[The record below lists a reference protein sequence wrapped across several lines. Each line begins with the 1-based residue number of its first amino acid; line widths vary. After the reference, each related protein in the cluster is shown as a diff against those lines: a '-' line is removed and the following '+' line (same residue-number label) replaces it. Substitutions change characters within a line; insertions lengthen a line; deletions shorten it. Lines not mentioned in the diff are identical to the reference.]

1 MALQWTVKE
10 KEHHTVPSKNLG
22 IDLDAIRAAREV
34 GRAVVEHT
42 PVTPSA
48 YLSQQ
53 FGGQIILKAENLQR
67 TGAFKIR
74 GAINKLHRLG
84 DLTKNGVVAG
94 SAGNHAAGLA
104 FAAQHFGVKCEIF
117 IPRGASL
124 AKIAACKS
132 YGGIVIDGGESVE
145 TAVAMAKSRALETG
159 MAFCHPYDDLDVVAG
174 QGTLGLEL
182 LEDIPDLSLVVIPLG
197 GGGLLSGTALAIK
210 QQRPEVKIVGV
221 QISSCAPY
229 IYGNAPMGPVPTL
242 ADGIAVK
249 QPGDV
254 TRPLI
259 NDWVDELV
267 DVDEDSVADA
277 MMILLER
284 SKMYVEGGGAV
295 GVSALLNSRVKP
307 AKKGKTCIVLSGG
320 NVDIGLIPNL
330 IRRHETKAG
339 RRALL
344 FARVSDRPGALAE
357 FLTVLAKSG
366 ANIIEV
372 SHVREGLNL
381 HVRETGVPV
390 VLEVRGRDHTA
401 EIITI
406 VKSEGFEISEMTS

>member
-1 MALQWTVKE
+1 MASVTN
-10 KEHHTVPSKNLG
+10 KNLG

-34 GRAVVEHT
+34 GRGVVEHT

-48 YLSQQ
+48 YLSEQ

-84 DLTKNGVVAG
+84 ELKKNGVVAG
-94 SAGNHAAGLA
+94 SAGNHAQGLA
-104 FAAQHFGVKCEIF
+104 FAARHFGVKCEIF
-117 IPRGASL
+117 IPVGASIS
-124 AKIAACKS
+124 KVSACKN
-132 YGGIVIDGGESVE
+132 YGSIVLDGGESIE
-145 TAVAMAKSRALETG
+145 TAVASAKARALETG
-159 MAFCHPYDDLDVVAG
+159 IAFCHPYDDVDVVAG

-182 LEDIPDLSLVVIPLG
+182 LEDIQDLAQVIVPLG

-210 QQRPEVKIVGV
+210 QQNPNVKIIGV

-229 IYGNAPMGPVPTL
+229 IYGNAPTGPVPTL

-259 NDWVDELV
+259 ENWVDELV

-295 GVSALLNSRVKP
+295 GVSALLASRVKP
-307 AKKGKTCIVLSGG
+307 AKKGKTCVVLSGG
-320 NVDIGLIPNL
+320 NVDMGLMPNL

-357 FLTVLAKSG
+357 FLKVVAKAG

-381 HVRETGVPV
+381 HVRETGLQV
-390 VLEVRGRDHTA
+390 VIEVRGRDHTS

-406 VKSEGFEISEMTS
+406 CKTAGFDVSETNS

>member
-1 MALQWTVKE
+1 
-10 KEHHTVPSKNLG
+10 VPNANKNLG

-34 GRAVVEHT
+34 GRGVVEHT

-48 YLSQQ
+48 YLSEQ

-84 DLTKNGVVAG
+84 ELKKNGVVAG
-94 SAGNHAAGLA
+94 SAGNHAQGLA
-104 FAAQHFGVKCEIF
+104 FAARHFGVKCEIF
-117 IPRGASL
+117 IPIGASIS
-124 AKIAACKS
+124 KVSACKS
-132 YGGIVIDGGESVE
+132 YGGIVLDGGESIE
-145 TAVAMAKSRALETG
+145 TAVTSAKARALETG
-159 MAFCHPYDDLDVVAG
+159 MAFCHPYDDVDVVAG

-182 LEDIPDLSLVVIPLG
+182 LEDIQDLAQVIIPLG

-210 QQRPEVKIVGV
+210 QQNPNVKIIGV

-229 IYGNAPMGPVPTL
+229 IYGNAPTGPVPTL

-259 NDWVDELV
+259 ESWVDELV

-295 GVSALLNSRVKP
+295 GVSALLASRVKP
-307 AKKGKTCIVLSGG
+307 AKKGKTCVVLSGG
-320 NVDIGLIPNL
+320 NVDMGLMPNL

-357 FLTVLAKSG
+357 FLKVVAKAG

-381 HVRETGVPV
+381 HVRETGLQV
-390 VLEVRGRDHTA
+390 VIEVRGRDHTS

-406 VKSEGFEISEMTS
+406 CKTAGFDVSETNS

>member
-1 MALQWTVKE
+1 
-10 KEHHTVPSKNLG
+10 VPNSNKNLG

-34 GRAVVEHT
+34 GRGVVEHT

-48 YLSQQ
+48 YLSEQ

-84 DLTKNGVVAG
+84 DLKKNGVVAG
-94 SAGNHAAGLA
+94 SAGNHAQGLA
-104 FAAQHFGVKCEIF
+104 FAARHFGVKCEIF
-117 IPRGASL
+117 IPVGASIS
-124 AKIAACKS
+124 KVSACKS
-132 YGGIVIDGGESVE
+132 YGGIVLDGGESIE
-145 TAVAMAKSRALETG
+145 TAVASAKARALETG
-159 MAFCHPYDDLDVVAG
+159 MAFCHPYDDVDVVAG

-182 LEDIPDLSLVVIPLG
+182 LEDIQDLAQVIIPLG

-210 QQRPEVKIVGV
+210 QQNPNVKIIGV

-229 IYGNAPMGPVPTL
+229 IYGNAPTGPVPTL

-259 NDWVDELV
+259 ENWVDELV

-295 GVSALLNSRVKP
+295 GVSALLASRVKP
-307 AKKGKTCIVLSGG
+307 AKKGKTCVVLSGG
-320 NVDIGLIPNL
+320 NVDMGLMPNL

-357 FLTVLAKSG
+357 FLKVVAKAG
-366 ANIIEV
+366 AHIIEV

-381 HVRETGVPV
+381 HVRETGLQV
-390 VLEVRGRDHTA
+390 VIEVRGRDHTS

-406 VKSEGFEISEMTS
+406 CKTAGFDVSETNS

>member
-1 MALQWTVKE
+1 MLKAKDRRTM
-10 KEHHTVPSKNLG
+10 TSKNLG
-22 IDLDAIRAAREV
+22 IDLDAIHAAREV
-34 GRAVVEHT
+34 GREVVEHT

-84 DLTKNGVVAG
+84 ELKKHGVVAG

-124 AKIAACKS
+124 SKIAACKS
-132 YGGIVIDGGESVE
+132 YGGIVIDGGESVD

-159 MAFCHPYDDLDVVAG
+159 MAFCHPYDDVDVVAG

-182 LEDIPDLSLVVIPLG
+182 LEDIENLAQVIIPLG

-229 IYGNAPMGPVPTL
+229 IYGNAPTGAVPTL

-249 QPGDV
+249 QPGEI

-259 NDWVDELV
+259 ENWVDELV
-267 DVDEDSVADA
+267 DVDEDGVADA

-284 SKMYVEGGGAV
+284 AKMYVEGGGAV
-295 GVSALLNSRVKP
+295 GVSALLASRVKP
-307 AKKGKTCIVLSGG
+307 AKTGATCIVLSGG
-320 NVDIGLIPNL
+320 NVDMGLIPNL

-344 FARVSDRPGALAE
+344 FARVSDQPGALAE
-357 FLTVLAKSG
+357 FLTVVAKSG

-381 HVRETGVPV
+381 RVRETGIQV
-390 VLEVRGRDHTA
+390 VLEVRGPDHTA
-401 EIITI
+401 EIISI
-406 VKSEGFEISEMTS
+406 VKTAGFEVSEMVN

>member
-1 MALQWTVKE
+1 
-10 KEHHTVPSKNLG
+10 VPNANKNLG

-34 GRAVVEHT
+34 GRGVVEHT

-48 YLSQQ
+48 YLSEQ

-84 DLTKNGVVAG
+84 DLKKNGVVAG
-94 SAGNHAAGLA
+94 SAGNHAQGLA
-104 FAAQHFGVKCEIF
+104 FAARHFGVKCEIF
-117 IPRGASL
+117 IPVGASIS
-124 AKIAACKS
+124 KVSACKS
-132 YGGIVIDGGESVE
+132 YGGIVLDGGESIE
-145 TAVAMAKSRALETG
+145 TAVASAKARALETG
-159 MAFCHPYDDLDVVAG
+159 MAFCHPYDDVDVVAG

-182 LEDIPDLSLVVIPLG
+182 LEDIQDLAQVIIPLG

-210 QQRPEVKIVGV
+210 QQNPNVKIIGV

-229 IYGNAPMGPVPTL
+229 IYGNAPTGPVPTL

-259 NDWVDELV
+259 ENWVDELV

-295 GVSALLNSRVKP
+295 GVSALLASRVKP
-307 AKKGKTCIVLSGG
+307 AKKGKTCVVLSGG
-320 NVDIGLIPNL
+320 NVDMGLMPNL

-357 FLTVLAKSG
+357 FLKVVAKAG

-381 HVRETGVPV
+381 HVRETGLQV
-390 VLEVRGRDHTA
+390 VIEVRGRDHTS

-406 VKSEGFEISEMTS
+406 CKTAGFDVSETNS

>member
-1 MALQWTVKE
+1 
-10 KEHHTVPSKNLG
+10 
-22 IDLDAIRAAREV
+22 
-34 GRAVVEHT
+34 VVEHT

-48 YLSQQ
+48 YLSEQ

-84 DLTKNGVVAG
+84 DLKKNGVVAG
-94 SAGNHAAGLA
+94 SAGNHAQGLA
-104 FAAQHFGVKCEIF
+104 FAARHFGVKCEIF
-117 IPRGASL
+117 IPVGASIS
-124 AKIAACKS
+124 KVSACKS
-132 YGGIVIDGGESVE
+132 YGGIVLDGGESIE
-145 TAVAMAKSRALETG
+145 TAVASAKARALETG
-159 MAFCHPYDDLDVVAG
+159 MAFCHPYDDVDVVAG

-182 LEDIPDLSLVVIPLG
+182 LEDIQDLAQVIIPLG

-210 QQRPEVKIVGV
+210 QQNPNVKIIGV

-229 IYGNAPMGPVPTL
+229 IYGNAPTGPVPTL

-259 NDWVDELV
+259 ESWVDELV

-295 GVSALLNSRVKP
+295 GVSALLASRVKP
-307 AKKGKTCIVLSGG
+307 AKKGKTCVVLSGG
-320 NVDIGLIPNL
+320 NVDMGLMPNL

-357 FLTVLAKSG
+357 FLKVVAKAG

-381 HVRETGVPV
+381 HVRETGLQV
-390 VLEVRGRDHTA
+390 VIEVRGRDHTS

-406 VKSEGFEISEMTS
+406 CKTAGFDVSETNS

>member
-1 MALQWTVKE
+1 M
-10 KEHHTVPSKNLG
+10 PNSNKNLG

-34 GRAVVEHT
+34 GRGVVEHT

-48 YLSQQ
+48 YLSEQ

-84 DLTKNGVVAG
+84 DLKKNGVVAG
-94 SAGNHAAGLA
+94 SAGNHAQGLA
-104 FAAQHFGVKCEIF
+104 FAARHFGVKCEIF
-117 IPRGASL
+117 IPVGASIS
-124 AKIAACKS
+124 KVSACKS
-132 YGGIVIDGGESVE
+132 YGGIVLDGGESIE
-145 TAVAMAKSRALETG
+145 TAVASAKARALETG
-159 MAFCHPYDDLDVVAG
+159 MAFCHPYDDVDVVAG

-182 LEDIPDLSLVVIPLG
+182 LEDIQDLAQVIIPLG

-210 QQRPEVKIVGV
+210 QQNPNVKIIGV

-229 IYGNAPMGPVPTL
+229 IYGNAPTGPVPTL

-259 NDWVDELV
+259 ESWVDELV

-295 GVSALLNSRVKP
+295 GVSALLASRIKL
-307 AKKGKTCIVLSGG
+307 AKKGRTCVVLSGG
-320 NVDIGLIPNL
+320 NVDMGLMPNL

-357 FLTVLAKSG
+357 FLKVVAKAG

-381 HVRETGVPV
+381 HVRETGLQV
-390 VLEVRGRDHTA
+390 VIEVRGRDHTS

-406 VKSEGFEISEMTS
+406 CKTAGFDVSETNS

>member
-1 MALQWTVKE
+1 
-10 KEHHTVPSKNLG
+10 VPNANKNLG

-34 GRAVVEHT
+34 GRGVVEHT

-48 YLSQQ
+48 YLSEQ

-84 DLTKNGVVAG
+84 DLKKNGVVAG
-94 SAGNHAAGLA
+94 SAGNHAQGLA
-104 FAAQHFGVKCEIF
+104 FAARHFGVKCEIF
-117 IPRGASL
+117 IPVGASIS
-124 AKIAACKS
+124 KVSACKS
-132 YGGIVIDGGESVE
+132 YGGIVLDGGESIE
-145 TAVAMAKSRALETG
+145 TAVASAKARALETG
-159 MAFCHPYDDLDVVAG
+159 MAFCHPYDDVDVVAG

-182 LEDIPDLSLVVIPLG
+182 LEDIQDLAQVIIPLG

-210 QQRPEVKIVGV
+210 QQNPNVKIIGV

-229 IYGNAPMGPVPTL
+229 IYGNAPTGPVPTL

-259 NDWVDELV
+259 ESWVDELV

-295 GVSALLNSRVKP
+295 GVSALLASRVKP
-307 AKKGKTCIVLSGG
+307 AKKGKSCVVLSGG
-320 NVDIGLIPNL
+320 NVDMGLMPNL

-357 FLTVLAKSG
+357 FLKVVAKAG

-381 HVRETGVPV
+381 HVRETGLQV
-390 VLEVRGRDHTA
+390 VIEVRGRDHTS

-406 VKSEGFEISEMTS
+406 CKTAGFDVSETNS

>member
-1 MALQWTVKE
+1 MPNAN
-10 KEHHTVPSKNLG
+10 KNLG

-34 GRAVVEHT
+34 GRGVVEHT

-48 YLSQQ
+48 YLSEQ

-74 GAINKLHRLG
+74 GAINKLHRLD
-84 DLTKNGVVAG
+84 DLKKNGVVAG
-94 SAGNHAAGLA
+94 SAGNHAQGLA
-104 FAAQHFGVKCEIF
+104 FAARHFGVKCEIF
-117 IPRGASL
+117 IPVGASIS
-124 AKIAACKS
+124 KVSACKS
-132 YGGIVIDGGESVE
+132 YGGIVLDGGESIE
-145 TAVAMAKSRALETG
+145 TAVASAKARALETG
-159 MAFCHPYDDLDVVAG
+159 MAFCHPYDDVDVVAG

-182 LEDIPDLSLVVIPLG
+182 LEDIQDLAQVIIPLG

-210 QQRPEVKIVGV
+210 QQNPNVKIIGV

-229 IYGNAPMGPVPTL
+229 IYGNAPTGPVPTL

-259 NDWVDELV
+259 ENWVDELV
-267 DVDEDSVADA
+267 DVDEDGVADA

-295 GVSALLNSRVKP
+295 GVSALLASRVKP
-307 AKKGKTCIVLSGG
+307 AKKGKTCVVLSGG
-320 NVDIGLIPNL
+320 NVDMGLMPNL

-357 FLTVLAKSG
+357 FLKVVAKAG

-381 HVRETGVPV
+381 HVRETGLQV
-390 VLEVRGRDHTA
+390 VIEVRGRDHTS

-406 VKSEGFEISEMTS
+406 CKTAGFDVSETNS

>member
-1 MALQWTVKE
+1 MG
-10 KEHHTVPSKNLG
+10 KNLG
-22 IDLDAIRAAREV
+22 IDLEAIRSAREV
-34 GRAVVEHT
+34 GRGVVEHT

-53 FGGQIILKAENLQR
+53 FGEQIILKAENLQR

-84 DLTKNGVVAG
+84 DLKQNGVVAG

-104 FAAQHFGVKCEIF
+104 FAAKHFGVKCEIF

-124 AKIAACKS
+124 AKVAACKN
-132 YGGIVIDGGESVE
+132 YGGVVIDGGESVE
-145 TAVAMAKSRALETG
+145 TAVALAKSRAQETG
-159 MAFCHPYDDLDVVAG
+159 MAFCHPYDDVDVVAG

-182 LEDIPDLSLVVIPLG
+182 LEDIEDLSMVIVPLG

-210 QQRPEVKIVGV
+210 QQRPEIKIVGV
-221 QISSCAPY
+221 QISACAPY
-229 IYGNAPMGPVPTL
+229 IYGSAPNGAVPTL

-249 QPGDV
+249 HPGDV

-259 NDWVDELV
+259 ENWVDELV

-284 SKMYVEGGGAV
+284 SKMYVEGGGSV
-295 GVSALLNSRVKP
+295 GVSALIKSRIKP
-307 AKKGKTCIVLSGG
+307 AKDGKTCIVLSGG

-357 FLTVLAKSG
+357 FLGVVAKSG

-381 HVRETGVPV
+381 HVRETGVQV

-401 EIITI
+401 EIITVI
-406 VKSEGFEISEMTS
+406 KASGFEVSEMTG

>member
-1 MALQWTVKE
+1 MPNAN
-10 KEHHTVPSKNLG
+10 KNLG

-34 GRAVVEHT
+34 GRGVVEHT

-48 YLSQQ
+48 YLSEQ

-84 DLTKNGVVAG
+84 DLKKNGVVAG
-94 SAGNHAAGLA
+94 SAGNHAQGLA
-104 FAAQHFGVKCEIF
+104 FAARHFGVKCEIF
-117 IPRGASL
+117 IPVGASIS
-124 AKIAACKS
+124 KVSACKS
-132 YGGIVIDGGESVE
+132 YGGIVLDGGESIE
-145 TAVAMAKSRALETG
+145 TAVASAKARALETG
-159 MAFCHPYDDLDVVAG
+159 MAFCHPYDDVDVVAG

-182 LEDIPDLSLVVIPLG
+182 LEDIQDLAQVIIPLG

-210 QQRPEVKIVGV
+210 QQNPNVKIIGV

-229 IYGNAPMGPVPTL
+229 IYGNAPTGPVPTL

-259 NDWVDELV
+259 ENWVDELV

-295 GVSALLNSRVKP
+295 GVSALLASRVKP
-307 AKKGKTCIVLSGG
+307 AKKGKTCVVLSGG
-320 NVDIGLIPNL
+320 NVDMGLMPNL

-357 FLTVLAKSG
+357 FLKVVAKAG

-381 HVRETGVPV
+381 HVRETGLQV
-390 VLEVRGRDHTA
+390 VIEVRGRDHTS

-406 VKSEGFEISEMTS
+406 CKTAGFDVSETNS

>member
-1 MALQWTVKE
+1 
-10 KEHHTVPSKNLG
+10 VPNTNKNLG

-34 GRAVVEHT
+34 GRGVVEHT

-48 YLSQQ
+48 YLSEQ

-84 DLTKNGVVAG
+84 DLKKNGVVAG
-94 SAGNHAAGLA
+94 SAGNHAQGLA
-104 FAAQHFGVKCEIF
+104 FAARHFGVKCEIF
-117 IPRGASL
+117 IPVGASIS
-124 AKIAACKS
+124 KVSACKS
-132 YGGIVIDGGESVE
+132 YGGIVLDGGESIE
-145 TAVAMAKSRALETG
+145 TAVASAKARALETG
-159 MAFCHPYDDLDVVAG
+159 MAFCHPYDDVDVVAG

-182 LEDIPDLSLVVIPLG
+182 LEDIQDLAQVIIPLG

-210 QQRPEVKIVGV
+210 QQNPNVKIIGV

-229 IYGNAPMGPVPTL
+229 IYGNAPTGPVPTL

-254 TRPLI
+254 TSPLI
-259 NDWVDELV
+259 ENWVDELV

-295 GVSALLNSRVKP
+295 GVSALLASRVKP
-307 AKKGKTCIVLSGG
+307 AKKGKTCVVLSGG
-320 NVDIGLIPNL
+320 NVDMGLMPNL

-357 FLTVLAKSG
+357 FLKVVAKAG

-372 SHVREGLNL
+372 SHVRDGLNL
-381 HVRETGVPV
+381 HVRETGLQV
-390 VLEVRGRDHTA
+390 VIEVRGRDHTS

-406 VKSEGFEISEMTS
+406 CKAAGFDVSETNS

>member
-1 MALQWTVKE
+1 
-10 KEHHTVPSKNLG
+10 VPNTNKNLG

-34 GRAVVEHT
+34 GRGVVEHT

-48 YLSQQ
+48 YLSEQ

-84 DLTKNGVVAG
+84 ELKKNGVVAG
-94 SAGNHAAGLA
+94 SAGNHAQGLA
-104 FAAQHFGVKCEIF
+104 FAARHFGVKCEIF
-117 IPRGASL
+117 IPVGASIS
-124 AKIAACKS
+124 KVSACKN
-132 YGGIVIDGGESVE
+132 YGGIVLDGGESIE
-145 TAVAMAKSRALETG
+145 TAVASAKARALETG
-159 MAFCHPYDDLDVVAG
+159 MAFCHPYDDVDVVAG

-182 LEDIPDLSLVVIPLG
+182 LEDIQDLAQVIIPLG

-210 QQRPEVKIVGV
+210 QQNPNVKIIGV

-229 IYGNAPMGPVPTL
+229 IYGNAPTGPVPTL

-259 NDWVDELV
+259 ENWVDELV

-295 GVSALLNSRVKP
+295 GVSALLASRVKP
-307 AKKGKTCIVLSGG
+307 AKKGRTCVVLSGG
-320 NVDIGLIPNL
+320 NVDMGLMPNL

-357 FLTVLAKSG
+357 FLKVVAKAG

-381 HVRETGVPV
+381 HVRETGLQV
-390 VLEVRGRDHTA
+390 VIEVRGRDHTS

-406 VKSEGFEISEMTS
+406 CKTAGFDVSETNS

>member
-1 MALQWTVKE
+1 
-10 KEHHTVPSKNLG
+10 VPNTNKNLG

-34 GRAVVEHT
+34 GRGVVEHT

-48 YLSQQ
+48 YLSEQ

-84 DLTKNGVVAG
+84 DLKKNGVVAG
-94 SAGNHAAGLA
+94 SAGNHAQGLA
-104 FAAQHFGVKCEIF
+104 FAARHFGVKCEIF
-117 IPRGASL
+117 IPVGASIS
-124 AKIAACKS
+124 KISACKS
-132 YGGIVIDGGESVE
+132 YGGIVLDGGESIE
-145 TAVAMAKSRALETG
+145 TAVTSAKARALETG
-159 MAFCHPYDDLDVVAG
+159 MAFCHPYDDVDVVAG

-182 LEDIPDLSLVVIPLG
+182 LEDIQDLAQVIIPLG

-210 QQRPEVKIVGV
+210 QQNPNVKIIGV

-229 IYGNAPMGPVPTL
+229 IYGNAPTGPVPTL

-259 NDWVDELV
+259 ESWVDELV

-295 GVSALLNSRVKP
+295 GVSALLASRVKP
-307 AKKGKTCIVLSGG
+307 AKKGKTCVVLSGG
-320 NVDIGLIPNL
+320 NVDMGLMPNL

-357 FLTVLAKSG
+357 FLKVVAKAG

-381 HVRETGVPV
+381 HVRETGLQV
-390 VLEVRGRDHTA
+390 VIEVRGRDHTS

-406 VKSEGFEISEMTS
+406 CKTAGFDVSETNS

>member
-1 MALQWTVKE
+1 MPNTN
-10 KEHHTVPSKNLG
+10 KNLG

-34 GRAVVEHT
+34 GRGVVEHT

-48 YLSQQ
+48 YLSEQ

-84 DLTKNGVVAG
+84 DLKKNGVVAG
-94 SAGNHAAGLA
+94 SAGNHAQGLA
-104 FAAQHFGVKCEIF
+104 FAARHFGVKCEIF
-117 IPRGASL
+117 IPVGASIS
-124 AKIAACKS
+124 KVSACKS
-132 YGGIVIDGGESVE
+132 YGGIVLDGGESIE
-145 TAVAMAKSRALETG
+145 TAVASAKARALETG
-159 MAFCHPYDDLDVVAG
+159 MAFCHPYDDVDVVAG

-182 LEDIPDLSLVVIPLG
+182 LEDIQDLAQVIVPLG

-210 QQRPEVKIVGV
+210 QQNPNVKIIGV

-229 IYGNAPMGPVPTL
+229 IYGNAPTGPVPTL

-259 NDWVDELV
+259 ENWVDELV

-295 GVSALLNSRVKP
+295 GVSALLASRVKP
-307 AKKGKTCIVLSGG
+307 AKKGRTCVVLSGG
-320 NVDIGLIPNL
+320 NVDMGLMPNL

-357 FLTVLAKSG
+357 FLKVVAKAG

-381 HVRETGVPV
+381 HVRETGLQV
-390 VLEVRGRDHTA
+390 VIEVRGRDHTS

-406 VKSEGFEISEMTS
+406 CKTAGFDVSETNS

>member
-1 MALQWTVKE
+1 VTN
-10 KEHHTVPSKNLG
+10 KNLG

-34 GRAVVEHT
+34 GRGVVEHT

-48 YLSQQ
+48 YLSEQ

-84 DLTKNGVVAG
+84 DLKKNGVVAG
-94 SAGNHAAGLA
+94 SAGNHAQGLA
-104 FAAQHFGVKCEIF
+104 FAARHFGVKCEIF
-117 IPRGASL
+117 IPVGASIS
-124 AKIAACKS
+124 KVSACKS
-132 YGGIVIDGGESVE
+132 YGGIVLDGGESIE
-145 TAVAMAKSRALETG
+145 TAVASAKARALETG
-159 MAFCHPYDDLDVVAG
+159 MAFCHPYDDVDVVAG

-182 LEDIPDLSLVVIPLG
+182 LEDIQDLAQVIIPLG

-210 QQRPEVKIVGV
+210 QQNPNVKIIGV

-229 IYGNAPMGPVPTL
+229 IYGNAPTGPVPTL

-259 NDWVDELV
+259 ENWVDELV

-295 GVSALLNSRVKP
+295 GVSALLASRVKP
-307 AKKGKTCIVLSGG
+307 AKKGKTCVVLSGG
-320 NVDIGLIPNL
+320 NVDMGLMPNL

-357 FLTVLAKSG
+357 FLKVVAKAG

-381 HVRETGVPV
+381 HVRETGLQV
-390 VLEVRGRDHTA
+390 VIEVRGRDHTS

-406 VKSEGFEISEMTS
+406 CKTAGFDVSETNS

>member
-1 MALQWTVKE
+1 MPNTN
-10 KEHHTVPSKNLG
+10 KNLG

-34 GRAVVEHT
+34 GRCVVEHT

-48 YLSQQ
+48 YLSEQ

-84 DLTKNGVVAG
+84 DLKENGVVAG
-94 SAGNHAAGLA
+94 SAGNHAQGLA
-104 FAAQHFGVKCEIF
+104 FAARHFGVKCEIF
-117 IPRGASL
+117 IPVGASIS
-124 AKIAACKS
+124 KVSACKS
-132 YGGIVIDGGESVE
+132 YGGIVLDGGESIE
-145 TAVAMAKSRALETG
+145 TAVASAKARALETG
-159 MAFCHPYDDLDVVAG
+159 MAFCHPYDDVDVVAG

-182 LEDIPDLSLVVIPLG
+182 LEDIQDLAQVIIPLG

-210 QQRPEVKIVGV
+210 QQNPNVKIIGV

-229 IYGNAPMGPVPTL
+229 IYGNAPTGPVPTL

-259 NDWVDELV
+259 ENWVDELV

-295 GVSALLNSRVKP
+295 GVSALLASRVKP
-307 AKKGKTCIVLSGG
+307 AKKGKTCVVLSGG
-320 NVDIGLIPNL
+320 NVDMGLMPNL

-357 FLTVLAKSG
+357 FLKVVAKAG

-381 HVRETGVPV
+381 HVRETGLQV
-390 VLEVRGRDHTA
+390 VIEVRGRDHTS

-406 VKSEGFEISEMTS
+406 CKTAGFDVSETNS

>member
-1 MALQWTVKE
+1 MTN
-10 KEHHTVPSKNLG
+10 KNLG

-34 GRAVVEHT
+34 GRGVVEHT

-48 YLSQQ
+48 YLSEQ

-84 DLTKNGVVAG
+84 DPKKNGVVAG
-94 SAGNHAAGLA
+94 SAGNHAQGLA
-104 FAAQHFGVKCEIF
+104 FAARHFGVKCEIF
-117 IPRGASL
+117 IPVGASIS
-124 AKIAACKS
+124 KVSACKS
-132 YGGIVIDGGESVE
+132 YSGIVLDGGERIE
-145 TAVAMAKSRALETG
+145 TAVASAKARALETG
-159 MAFCHPYDDLDVVAG
+159 MAFCHPYDDVDVVAG

-182 LEDIPDLSLVVIPLG
+182 LEDIQDLAQVIIPLG

-210 QQRPEVKIVGV
+210 QQNPNVKIIGV

-229 IYGNAPMGPVPTL
+229 IYGNAPTGPVPTL

-259 NDWVDELV
+259 ENWVDELV

-295 GVSALLNSRVKP
+295 GVSALLASRVKP

-320 NVDIGLIPNL
+320 NVDMGLMPNL

-357 FLTVLAKSG
+357 FLKVVAKAG

-381 HVRETGVPV
+381 HVRETGLQV
-390 VLEVRGRDHTA
+390 VIEVRGRDHTS

-406 VKSEGFEISEMTS
+406 CKTAGFDVSETNS

>member
-1 MALQWTVKE
+1 
-10 KEHHTVPSKNLG
+10 VPNTNKNLG

-34 GRAVVEHT
+34 GRGVVEHT

-48 YLSQQ
+48 YLSEQ

-84 DLTKNGVVAG
+84 DLKKNGVVAG
-94 SAGNHAAGLA
+94 SAGNHAQGLA
-104 FAAQHFGVKCEIF
+104 FAARHFGVKCEIF
-117 IPRGASL
+117 IPVGASIS
-124 AKIAACKS
+124 KVSACKS
-132 YGGIVIDGGESVE
+132 YGGIVLDGGESIE
-145 TAVAMAKSRALETG
+145 TAVASAKARALETG
-159 MAFCHPYDDLDVVAG
+159 MAFCHPYDDVDVVAG

-182 LEDIPDLSLVVIPLG
+182 LEDIQDLAQVIIPLG

-210 QQRPEVKIVGV
+210 QQNPNVKIIGV

-229 IYGNAPMGPVPTL
+229 IYGNAPTGPVPTL

-259 NDWVDELV
+259 ENWVDELV

-295 GVSALLNSRVKP
+295 GVSALLASRVKP
-307 AKKGKTCIVLSGG
+307 AKKGRTCVVLSGG
-320 NVDIGLIPNL
+320 NVDMGLMPNL

-357 FLTVLAKSG
+357 FLKVVAKAG

-381 HVRETGVPV
+381 HVRETGLQV
-390 VLEVRGRDHTA
+390 VIEVRGRDHTS

-406 VKSEGFEISEMTS
+406 CKTAGFDVSETNS

>member
-1 MALQWTVKE
+1 
-10 KEHHTVPSKNLG
+10 VPNTNKNLG

-34 GRAVVEHT
+34 GRGVVEHT

-48 YLSQQ
+48 YLSEQ

-84 DLTKNGVVAG
+84 DLKKNGVVAG
-94 SAGNHAAGLA
+94 SAGNHAQGLA
-104 FAAQHFGVKCEIF
+104 FAARHFGVKCEIF
-117 IPRGASL
+117 IPVGASIS
-124 AKIAACKS
+124 KVSACKS
-132 YGGIVIDGGESVE
+132 YGGIVLDGGESIE
-145 TAVAMAKSRALETG
+145 TAVASAKARALETG
-159 MAFCHPYDDLDVVAG
+159 MAFCHPYDDVDVVAG

-182 LEDIPDLSLVVIPLG
+182 LEDIQDLAQVIIPLG

-210 QQRPEVKIVGV
+210 QQNPNVKIIGV

-229 IYGNAPMGPVPTL
+229 IYGNAPTGPVPTL

-259 NDWVDELV
+259 ESWVDELV

-295 GVSALLNSRVKP
+295 GVSALLASRVKP
-307 AKKGKTCIVLSGG
+307 AKKGKTCVVLSGG
-320 NVDIGLIPNL
+320 NVDMGLMPNL

-357 FLTVLAKSG
+357 FLKVVAKAG

-372 SHVREGLNL
+372 SHVRDGLNL
-381 HVRETGVPV
+381 HVRETGLQV
-390 VLEVRGRDHTA
+390 VIEVRGRDHTS

-406 VKSEGFEISEMTS
+406 CKTAGFDVSETNS

>member
-1 MALQWTVKE
+1 MTN
-10 KEHHTVPSKNLG
+10 KNLG

-34 GRAVVEHT
+34 GRGVVEHT

-48 YLSQQ
+48 YLSEQ

-84 DLTKNGVVAG
+84 DLKKNGVVAG
-94 SAGNHAAGLA
+94 SAGNHAQGLA
-104 FAAQHFGVKCEIF
+104 FAARHFGVKCEIF
-117 IPRGASL
+117 IPVGASIS
-124 AKIAACKS
+124 KVSACKS
-132 YGGIVIDGGESVE
+132 YGGIVLDGGESIE
-145 TAVAMAKSRALETG
+145 TAVASAKARALETG
-159 MAFCHPYDDLDVVAG
+159 MAFCHPYDDVDVVAG

-182 LEDIPDLSLVVIPLG
+182 LEDIQDLAQVIIPLG

-210 QQRPEVKIVGV
+210 QQNPSVKIIGV

-229 IYGNAPMGPVPTL
+229 IYGNAPTGPVPTL

-259 NDWVDELV
+259 ESWVDELV

-295 GVSALLNSRVKP
+295 GVSALLASRVKP
-307 AKKGKTCIVLSGG
+307 AKKGKTCVVLSGG
-320 NVDIGLIPNL
+320 NVDMGLMPNL

-357 FLTVLAKSG
+357 FLKVVAKAG

-381 HVRETGVPV
+381 HVRETGLQV
-390 VLEVRGRDHTA
+390 VIEVRGRDHTS

-406 VKSEGFEISEMTS
+406 CKTAGFDVSETNS

>member
-1 MALQWTVKE
+1 MPNTN
-10 KEHHTVPSKNLG
+10 KNLG

-34 GRAVVEHT
+34 GRGVVEHT

-48 YLSQQ
+48 YLSEQ

-84 DLTKNGVVAG
+84 DLKKNGVVAG
-94 SAGNHAAGLA
+94 SAGNHAQGLA
-104 FAAQHFGVKCEIF
+104 FAARHFGVKCEIF
-117 IPRGASL
+117 IPIGASIS
-124 AKIAACKS
+124 KVSACKS
-132 YGGIVIDGGESVE
+132 YSGIVLDGGESIE
-145 TAVAMAKSRALETG
+145 TAVASAKARALETG
-159 MAFCHPYDDLDVVAG
+159 MAFCHPYDDVDVVAG

-182 LEDIPDLSLVVIPLG
+182 LEDIQDLAQVIIPLG

-210 QQRPEVKIVGV
+210 QQNPNVKIIGV

-229 IYGNAPMGPVPTL
+229 IYGNAPTGPVPTL

-259 NDWVDELV
+259 ENWVDELV

-295 GVSALLNSRVKP
+295 GVSALLASRVKP
-307 AKKGKTCIVLSGG
+307 AKKGKTCVVLSGG
-320 NVDIGLIPNL
+320 NVDMGLMPNL

-357 FLTVLAKSG
+357 FLKVVAKAG

-381 HVRETGVPV
+381 HVRETGLQV
-390 VLEVRGRDHTA
+390 VIEVRGRDHTS

-406 VKSEGFEISEMTS
+406 CKAAGFDVSETNS

>member
-1 MALQWTVKE
+1 MPNTN
-10 KEHHTVPSKNLG
+10 KNLG

-34 GRAVVEHT
+34 GRGVVEHT

-48 YLSQQ
+48 YLSEQ

-84 DLTKNGVVAG
+84 ELKKNGVVAG
-94 SAGNHAAGLA
+94 SAGNHAQGLA
-104 FAAQHFGVKCEIF
+104 FAARHFGVKCEIF
-117 IPRGASL
+117 IPVGASIS
-124 AKIAACKS
+124 KVSACKS
-132 YGGIVIDGGESVE
+132 YGGIVLDGGESIE
-145 TAVAMAKSRALETG
+145 TAVASAKARALETG
-159 MAFCHPYDDLDVVAG
+159 MAFCHPYDDVDVVAG

-182 LEDIPDLSLVVIPLG
+182 LEDIQDLAQVIIPLG

-210 QQRPEVKIVGV
+210 QQNPNVKIIGV

-229 IYGNAPMGPVPTL
+229 IYGNAPTGPVPTL

-259 NDWVDELV
+259 ESWVDELV

-295 GVSALLNSRVKP
+295 GVSALLASRVKP
-307 AKKGKTCIVLSGG
+307 VKKGRTCVVLSGG
-320 NVDIGLIPNL
+320 NVDMGLMPNL

-357 FLTVLAKSG
+357 FLKVVAKAG

-381 HVRETGVPV
+381 HVRETGLQV
-390 VLEVRGRDHTA
+390 VIEVRGRDHTS

-406 VKSEGFEISEMTS
+406 CKTAGFDVSETNS

>member
-1 MALQWTVKE
+1 MPNTN
-10 KEHHTVPSKNLG
+10 KNLG

-34 GRAVVEHT
+34 GRGVVEHT

-48 YLSQQ
+48 YLSEQ

-84 DLTKNGVVAG
+84 DLKKNGVVAG
-94 SAGNHAAGLA
+94 SAGNHAQGLA
-104 FAAQHFGVKCEIF
+104 FAARHFGVKCEIF
-117 IPRGASL
+117 IPVGASIS
-124 AKIAACKS
+124 KVSACKN
-132 YGGIVIDGGESVE
+132 YGGIVLDGGESIE
-145 TAVAMAKSRALETG
+145 TAVASAKARALETG
-159 MAFCHPYDDLDVVAG
+159 MAFCHPYDDVDVVAG

-182 LEDIPDLSLVVIPLG
+182 LEDIQDLAQVIIPLG

-210 QQRPEVKIVGV
+210 QQNPNVKIIGV

-229 IYGNAPMGPVPTL
+229 IYGNAPTGPVPTL

-249 QPGDV
+249 QPGDI

-259 NDWVDELV
+259 ESWVDELV

-295 GVSALLNSRVKP
+295 GVSALLASRVKP
-307 AKKGKTCIVLSGG
+307 AKKGKTCVVLSGG
-320 NVDIGLIPNL
+320 NVDMGLMPNL

-357 FLTVLAKSG
+357 FLKVVAKAG

-381 HVRETGVPV
+381 HVRETGLQV
-390 VLEVRGRDHTA
+390 VIEVRGRDHTS

-406 VKSEGFEISEMTS
+406 CKTAGFDVSETNS

>member
-1 MALQWTVKE
+1 MA
-10 KEHHTVPSKNLG
+10 KNLG
-22 IDLDAIRAAREV
+22 IDLEAIRAAREV
-34 GRAVVEHT
+34 GRGVVEHT
-42 PVTPSA
+42 PITPSA

-53 FGGQIILKAENLQR
+53 FGGQVILKAENLQR

-74 GAINKLHRLG
+74 GAINKLHKLG
-84 DLTKNGVVAG
+84 SRAKSGVVAG
-94 SAGNHAAGLA
+94 SAGNHAGGLA
-104 FAAQHFGVKCEIF
+104 FAARHFGVKSEIF

-124 AKIAACKS
+124 AKISACKG
-132 YGGIVIDGGESVE
+132 YNGVVIDGGENIE
-145 TAVAMAKSRALETG
+145 TAVTAAKARAAETG
-159 MAFCHPYDDLDVVAG
+159 MAFCHPYDDVDVVAG

-182 LEDIPDLSLVVIPLG
+182 LEDIADLTQVVIPLG
-197 GGGLLSGTALAIK
+197 GGGLLAGTALAIK
-210 QQRPEVKIVGV
+210 QHRPEVKLIGV

-229 IYGNAPMGPVPTL
+229 IYGDAPAGPVPTL

-259 NDWVDELV
+259 ENWVDELV

-295 GVSALLNSRVKP
+295 GVSALLASRVKP
-307 AKKGKTCIVLSGG
+307 AKKGSTCIVLSGG

-330 IRRHETKAG
+330 IRRYETKAG

-344 FARVSDRPGALAE
+344 FARISDRPGALAE
-357 FLTVLAKSG
+357 FLAVVAKSG

-381 HVRETGVPV
+381 HVRETGVQA
-390 VLEVRGRDHTA
+390 VLEVRGPDHTQ
-401 EIITI
+401 EIIT
-406 VKSEGFEISEMTS
+406 VAKTNGFDVSEMVSQ

>member
-1 MALQWTVKE
+1 MPNTN
-10 KEHHTVPSKNLG
+10 KNLG

-34 GRAVVEHT
+34 GRGVVEHT

-48 YLSQQ
+48 YLSEQ

-84 DLTKNGVVAG
+84 DLKKNGVVAG
-94 SAGNHAAGLA
+94 SAGNHAQGLA
-104 FAAQHFGVKCEIF
+104 FAARHFGVKCEIF
-117 IPRGASL
+117 IPVGASIS
-124 AKIAACKS
+124 KVSACKS
-132 YGGIVIDGGESVE
+132 YGGIVLDGGESIE
-145 TAVAMAKSRALETG
+145 TAVASAKARALETG
-159 MAFCHPYDDLDVVAG
+159 MAFCHPYDDVDVVAG

-182 LEDIPDLSLVVIPLG
+182 LEDIQDLAQVIIPLG

-210 QQRPEVKIVGV
+210 QQNPNVKIIGV

-229 IYGNAPMGPVPTL
+229 IYGNAPTGPVPTL

-259 NDWVDELV
+259 ESWVDELV

-295 GVSALLNSRVKP
+295 GVSALLASRVKP
-307 AKKGKTCIVLSGG
+307 AKKGRTCVVLSGG
-320 NVDIGLIPNL
+320 NVDMGLMPNL

-357 FLTVLAKSG
+357 FLKVVAKAG

-381 HVRETGVPV
+381 HVRETGLQV
-390 VLEVRGRDHTA
+390 VIEVRGRDHTS

-406 VKSEGFEISEMTS
+406 CKTAGFDVSETNS

>member
-1 MALQWTVKE
+1 MTN
-10 KEHHTVPSKNLG
+10 KNLG

-34 GRAVVEHT
+34 GRGVVEHT

-48 YLSQQ
+48 YLSEQ

-84 DLTKNGVVAG
+84 ELKKNGVVAG
-94 SAGNHAAGLA
+94 SAGNHAQGLA
-104 FAAQHFGVKCEIF
+104 FAARHFGVKCEIF
-117 IPRGASL
+117 IPVGASIS
-124 AKIAACKS
+124 KVSACKS
-132 YGGIVIDGGESVE
+132 YGGIVLDGGESIE
-145 TAVAMAKSRALETG
+145 TAVASAKARALETG
-159 MAFCHPYDDLDVVAG
+159 MAFCHPYDDVDVVAG

-182 LEDIPDLSLVVIPLG
+182 LEDIQDLAQVIIPLG

-210 QQRPEVKIVGV
+210 QQNPNVKIIGV

-229 IYGNAPMGPVPTL
+229 IYGNAPTGPVPTL

-259 NDWVDELV
+259 ESWVDELV

-295 GVSALLNSRVKP
+295 GVSALLASRVKP
-307 AKKGKTCIVLSGG
+307 AKKGRTCVVLSGG
-320 NVDIGLIPNL
+320 NVDMGLMPNL

-357 FLTVLAKSG
+357 FLKVVAKAG

-381 HVRETGVPV
+381 HVRETGLQV
-390 VLEVRGRDHTA
+390 VIEVRGRDHTS

-406 VKSEGFEISEMTS
+406 CKAAGFDVSETNS

>member
-1 MALQWTVKE
+1 
-10 KEHHTVPSKNLG
+10 VPNTNKNLG

-34 GRAVVEHT
+34 GRGVVEHT

-48 YLSQQ
+48 YLSEQ

-84 DLTKNGVVAG
+84 DLKKNGVVAG
-94 SAGNHAAGLA
+94 SAGNHAQGLA
-104 FAAQHFGVKCEIF
+104 FAARHFGVKCEIF
-117 IPRGASL
+117 IPVGASIS
-124 AKIAACKS
+124 KVSACKS
-132 YGGIVIDGGESVE
+132 YGGIVLDGGETIE
-145 TAVAMAKSRALETG
+145 TAVTSAKARALETG
-159 MAFCHPYDDLDVVAG
+159 MAFCHPYDDVDVVAG

-182 LEDIPDLSLVVIPLG
+182 LEDIQDLAQVIIPLG

-210 QQRPEVKIVGV
+210 QQNPNVKIIGV

-229 IYGNAPMGPVPTL
+229 IYGNAPTGPVPTL

-259 NDWVDELV
+259 ENWVDELV

-295 GVSALLNSRVKP
+295 GVSALLASRVKP
-307 AKKGKTCIVLSGG
+307 AKKGKTCVVLSGG
-320 NVDIGLIPNL
+320 NVDMGLMPNL

-357 FLTVLAKSG
+357 FLKVVAKAG

-381 HVRETGVPV
+381 HVRETGLQV
-390 VLEVRGRDHTA
+390 VIEVRGRDHTS

-406 VKSEGFEISEMTS
+406 CKTAGFDVSETNS

>member
-1 MALQWTVKE
+1 M
-10 KEHHTVPSKNLG
+10 PNSNKNLG

-34 GRAVVEHT
+34 GRGVVEHT

-48 YLSQQ
+48 YLSEQ

-84 DLTKNGVVAG
+84 DLKKNGVVAG
-94 SAGNHAAGLA
+94 SAGNHAQGLA
-104 FAAQHFGVKCEIF
+104 FAARHFGVKCEIF
-117 IPRGASL
+117 IPVGASIS
-124 AKIAACKS
+124 KVSACKS
-132 YGGIVIDGGESVE
+132 YGGIVLDGGESIE
-145 TAVAMAKSRALETG
+145 TAVASAKARALETG
-159 MAFCHPYDDLDVVAG
+159 MAFCHPYDDVDVVAG

-182 LEDIPDLSLVVIPLG
+182 LEDIQDLAQVIIPLG

-210 QQRPEVKIVGV
+210 QQNPNVKIIGV

-229 IYGNAPMGPVPTL
+229 IYGNAPTGPVPTL

-259 NDWVDELV
+259 ENWVDELV

-295 GVSALLNSRVKP
+295 GVSALLASRVKP
-307 AKKGKTCIVLSGG
+307 AKKGKTCVVLSGG
-320 NVDIGLIPNL
+320 NVDMGLMPNL

-357 FLTVLAKSG
+357 FLKVVAKAG

-381 HVRETGVPV
+381 HVRETGLQV
-390 VLEVRGRDHTA
+390 VIEVRGRDHTS

-406 VKSEGFEISEMTS
+406 CKTAGFDVSETNS

>member
-1 MALQWTVKE
+1 MASVTN
-10 KEHHTVPSKNLG
+10 KNLG

-34 GRAVVEHT
+34 GRGVVEHT

-48 YLSQQ
+48 YLSEQ

-84 DLTKNGVVAG
+84 DLKKNGVVAG
-94 SAGNHAAGLA
+94 SAGNHAQGLA
-104 FAAQHFGVKCEIF
+104 FAARHFGVKCEIF
-117 IPRGASL
+117 IPVGASIS
-124 AKIAACKS
+124 KVSACKS
-132 YGGIVIDGGESVE
+132 YGGIVLDGGESIE
-145 TAVAMAKSRALETG
+145 TAVASAKARALETG
-159 MAFCHPYDDLDVVAG
+159 MAFCHPYDDVDVVAG

-182 LEDIPDLSLVVIPLG
+182 LEDIQDLAQVIIPLG

-210 QQRPEVKIVGV
+210 QQNPNVKIIGV

-229 IYGNAPMGPVPTL
+229 IYGNAPTGPVPTL

-259 NDWVDELV
+259 ENWVDELV

-284 SKMYVEGGGAV
+284 SKMYVEGCGAV
-295 GVSALLNSRVKP
+295 GVSALLASRIKL
-307 AKKGKTCIVLSGG
+307 AKKGRTCVVLSGG
-320 NVDIGLIPNL
+320 NVDMGLMPNL

-357 FLTVLAKSG
+357 FLKVVAKAG

-381 HVRETGVPV
+381 HVRETGLQV
-390 VLEVRGRDHTA
+390 VIEVRGRDHTS

-406 VKSEGFEISEMTS
+406 CKTAGFDVSETNS